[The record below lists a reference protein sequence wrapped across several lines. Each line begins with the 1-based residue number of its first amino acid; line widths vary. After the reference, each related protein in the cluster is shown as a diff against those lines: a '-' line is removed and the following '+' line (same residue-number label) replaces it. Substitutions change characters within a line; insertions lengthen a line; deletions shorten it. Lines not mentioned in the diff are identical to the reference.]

1 MLIIFL
7 IIGIGLLISGIL
19 AGYLANKR
27 NRDESTYAYIGVGG
41 GVVVIVVSF
50 LVLLGGI
57 FNISTSRTI
66 DNKIAMYEEENIKIE
81 ASVTQAVE
89 KYLEHELNIFDD
101 LQGTDIQT
109 LLVVYPEINGNELVK
124 KQIEIYVSNNDKVRQ
139 LKEDKL
145 NIEVWRFWVYFG

>member
-7 IIGIGLLISGIL
+7 VIGLGLLVSGIL
-19 AGYLANKR
+19 VYCLTENGYDNPY
-27 NRDESTYAYIGVGG
+27 SYIGVFG
-41 GVVVIVVSF
+41 GVIISLISAIVLIVGGVI
-50 LVLLGGI
+50 
-57 FNISTSRTI
+57 ISKSRTI
-66 DNKIAMYEEENIKIE
+66 DEKITMYEEENTKIE
-81 ASVTQAVE
+81 ASVTEAVE

-101 LQGTDIQT
+101 LKGTDIQT
-109 LLVVYPEINGNELVK
+109 LLVIYPEINGNELVK